1 MIDLFLVDPIEN
13 NFHIDSSA
21 SETVEATVDDEF
33 NSAFTLLLT
42 CVTISNALAVEEQEP
57 ETKQTVLAV
66 CFETSLLARE
76 LMENTHLADYIQNNT
91 EKIALQ
97 VVVSPSPTYN
107 GIIAGLNECCRHAW
121 DSKR

>member
-1 MIDLFLVDPIEN
+1 MRLK
-13 NFHIDSSA
+13 
-21 SETVEATVDDEF
+21 
-33 NSAFTLLLT
+33 SAFTLLLT

-76 LMENTHLADYIQNNT
+76 LIENTILADDIQNNT

-97 VVVSPSPTYN
+97 LSEPLPPTYN
-107 GIIAGLNECCRHAW
+107 GIIAGLNNAVASVGQQTLNRHQEHPQIYVQP
-121 DSKR
+121 SSVYGV

>member
-1 MIDLFLVDPIEN
+1 MRLK
-13 NFHIDSSA
+13 
-21 SETVEATVDDEF
+21 
-33 NSAFTLLLT
+33 SAFTLLLT

-76 LMENTHLADYIQNNT
+76 LIENTILADDIQNNT
-91 EKIALQ
+91 EKDSFCSCR
-97 VVVSPSPTYN
+97 SPLPQL
-107 GIIAGLNECCRHAW
+107 IMGLLLVKQCCRHAW